1 MTRTTTNELSSL
13 IDSLIPI
20 AHDLRGSLDSATS
33 AASAPPADSRTAV
46 PRTSSSDTDIIARSD
61 YLRGSLDP
69 ATSTASAP
77 PADSRS
83 AVPRTSSSDTDII
96 ANDLRGSLDSA
107 TPHRRHPPRPWI
119 PGPRFRAPHPR
130 IRILLPTI
138 CVVLRIPPRHID
150 GIRPARGFPDRRSA
164 HLILGYGYYCPRFV
178 WFFGF
183 CHIDVIQNTCNFA
196 ATSLNIIKP
205 ASVVDSIARLLVI
218 LPLLC

>member
-1 MTRTTTNELSSL
+1 ML
-13 IDSLIPI
+13 
-20 AHDLRGSLDSATS
+20 GS
-33 AASAPPADSRTAV
+33 AAAAFRPFQVDTSTSSAPPADFRTAV

-61 YLRGSLDP
+61 
-69 ATSTASAP
+69 
-77 PADSRS
+77 
-83 AVPRTSSSDTDII
+83 
-96 ANDLRGSLDSA
+96 DLRGSLDSA

-130 IRILLPTI
+130 IGILWPMI
-138 CVVLRIPPRHID
+138 CVVLRIPPHRH
-150 GIRPARGFPDRRSA
+150 GIRPARGFPDRGSA